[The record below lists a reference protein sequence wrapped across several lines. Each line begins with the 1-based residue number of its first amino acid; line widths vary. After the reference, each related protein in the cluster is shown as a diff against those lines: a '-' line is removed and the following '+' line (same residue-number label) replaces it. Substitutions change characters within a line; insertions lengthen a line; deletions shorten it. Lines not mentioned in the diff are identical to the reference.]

1 VSPDGLTLA
10 SGGHDSAI
18 RLWDPVTGQERGVLR
33 GQGAAVKALAFAA
46 DGKVLA
52 SLDAAIKLWDGS
64 RGR

>member
-1 VSPDGLTLA
+1 LA
-10 SGGHDSAI
+10 SGSTDATV

-33 GQGAAVKALAFAA
+33 GQEGPMRALAFAA

-52 SLDAAIKLWDGS
+52 GLDVAIKLWDGS